1 MNRRERRLAAPH
13 IGRKTRDNSRIS
25 GAHTGLNAHVLVA
38 KTAVGIAEA
47 QFELYMINDNA
58 LYKALRENLT
68 AKQVR
73 TAFLAKA
80 APMLLEEARL
90 VLTDMLSKPDTEVPQ
105 AMKDEIADAL
115 IKDTDLR
122 GGRLK
127 AAEHMPSDL
136 LH

>member
-1 MNRRERRLAAPH
+1 MNRRDRRLAAPH
-13 IGRKTRDNSRIS
+13 IGRKTRDNSRVS
-25 GAHTGLNAHVLVA
+25 GANTGLNAHVLVA

-58 LYKALRENLT
+58 LYRALRENLT

-90 VLTDMLSKPDTEVPQ
+90 VLTDMLSKPDTEVPP

-127 AAEHMPSDL
+127 AAEHMPSEL

>member
-1 MNRRERRLAAPH
+1 MNRRDRRLAAPH

-25 GAHTGLNAHVLVA
+25 GTNTGLNAHVLVA

-90 VLTDMLSKPDTEVPQ
+90 VLTDMLSKPDTVVPQ

-127 AAEHMPSDL
+127 AAEHMPSEL